1 MNFNADSAV
10 RIAGRKLMIQDLT
23 PLLMSK
29 ASEYYG
35 TSGLFL
41 YLIHSNARMVQRTG
55 SKRLEVFQQGVHP
68 IVVLRQHLVAVDR
81 AVMAGV
87 GVAGQAGVEC

>member
-1 MNFNADSAV
+1 MRRDMCALQHCGYASTRSDDAEL
-10 RIAGRKLMIQDLT
+10 RKELT
-23 PLLMSK
+23 ALANQRRRFGYRRLHLLPRRR
-29 ASEYYG
+29 G
-35 TSGLFL
+35 TGL
-41 YLIHSNARMVQRTG
+41 
-55 SKRLEVFQQGVHP
+55 KRLEVFQQGVHP